1 MSNIGVVLR
10 NPQYVAFVFSI
21 VAHKNVDV
29 DACFMAEVVEITAGD
44 IYAVS
49 KDERGRER
57 KRVLCCITGG
67 ALCMRRVFNEF
78 CSLRTGIRA
87 SMQREINK

>member
-1 MSNIGVVLR
+1 M
-10 NPQYVAFVFSI
+10 FSI

-49 KDERGRER
+49 KDEREGERE
-57 KRVLCCITGG
+57 K
-67 ALCMRRVFNEF
+67 EF
-78 CSLRTGIRA
+78 CA
-87 SMQREINK
+87 V